1 MDVATGH
8 WSPDIGTAKN
18 KRQMEMAV
26 QRNKTE
32 SNGETACDETEK
44 SEGLSGMP
52 KIEAIESIISKPSPT
67 SWLGTIKSC
76 RDKDVRRNLIHFASK
91 TRMARK

>member
-1 MDVATGH
+1 
-8 WSPDIGTAKN
+8 
-18 KRQMEMAV
+18 MAV

-52 KIEAIESIISKPSPT
+52 EIEAIESIISKPSPT

-91 TRMARK
+91 TRMDEEAARTTSSKGDFVSRTVRITSMP

>member
-1 MDVATGH
+1 
-8 WSPDIGTAKN
+8 
-18 KRQMEMAV
+18 MAV

-67 SWLGTIKSC
+67 SWGHKKGHGGRKKT
-76 RDKDVRRNLIHFASK
+76 NLKQNYFYSNLECEYYRIGWVQ
-91 TRMARK
+91 